1 MGNTIRREPVNFAI
15 PKSPDYKFLNI
26 TNFRGLDISSNPFE
40 LATNT
45 ASDCL
50 NVYVDETNTL
60 TTRPRLQKKYQTGIA
75 EFIKEISDNAVLI
88 GVYPVSFGYLFN
100 VKVDTLAH
108 MYLLSVE
115 HNEIYN
121 ITTTNEVEIPDTKC
135 MVFEQNDKIFLL
147 ANGRYLYVDIPEDMT
162 NEDIYIR
169 PVEGYVPTTHVVA
182 LDGSKKENE
191 ALNLLS
197 DKYKVKYY
205 WDIDQPVKDLPQ
217 EYINE
222 GFVQKTHGYYEDG
235 SDITVDVKNGSSFVY
250 YKKDVD
256 SDFEKVLDLT
266 SYGRLSPHFV
276 FAKHVK
282 AFLYVAHDAEPTK
295 FVYVY
300 NYNNEWKVITRQ
312 PDEDVNYWSMA
323 IADDEYAF
331 AFATNE
337 DATAATKVVVNLQD
351 SNLSENAHYTG
362 FFEHM
367 AFYKEVLY
375 GYDLSEDK
383 ITVAEGSLATT
394 YSLPEDWTG
403 RFLELYCLH
412 AIERNTLCFIDTNS
426 NQFVII
432 TLYDNAQASMT
443 TQQLIFNPVKD
454 IFPCENHIYSAWYLN
469 EDSGEIMIIPNIRD
483 INKNHLK
490 TGIRLTPEGERVIG
504 GYVFKYNFRND
515 ALLYL
520 QIQITTYD
528 SEDVSTT
535 KTLYVEYERLL
546 TNNYLSAIFNSI
558 NNEDWTEHRQKLLNS
573 TMMTRFDNNYWFASG
588 NNYYR
593 SRNNDPTYFPITE
606 YDSLGDTKEH
616 ITGFNLANDT
626 TLLAYK
632 PNKVY
637 LIQPFFSEATGDI
650 EYSKTESKNT
660 VGNTAIGAPIV
671 TTLTE
676 IPLQINYDGIYGLSQ
691 LANVSAVERIA
702 DLISEP
708 INHKWL
714 DIPTEVIDKA
724 QTLNRLYWTYII
736 LPRETNTQI
745 FLLDNRTNSWYYWE
759 LPIKVKTSFVID
771 NRAEFVDEEGT
782 IYYLTS
788 EDIINNNFLPLLV
801 TEYYDEGK
809 ILIPWYWQ
817 SQIMHLG
824 TMNYTKRLVNTTFV
838 LTDTDTQDGFGL
850 KYSFKVFRKL
860 ASSTPEKEISN
871 DFNLVRSTT
880 KKTNISK
887 FGFIQLKISNIPEVT
902 TSTDTEVAYRNNKL
916 RLVGLGL
923 KYVLL
928 EGLIR

>member
-100 VKVDTLAH
+100 VKVDALTF

-115 HNEIYN
+115 HNEFYK
-121 ITTTNEVEIPDTKC
+121 ITSTNDLEIPDTKC

-147 ANGRYLYVDIPEDMT
+147 ADGRYLYVDIPEDIT
-162 NEDIYIR
+162 SEDIYIR
-169 PVEGYVPTTHVVA
+169 QVEGYIPTTHVVA

-222 GFVQKTHGYYEDG
+222 GFAQKTHGYYEDG
-235 SDITVDVKNGSSFVY
+235 SDIKVEVENGSTFVY

-256 SDFEKVLDLT
+256 SDFEKALDLT
-266 SYGRLSPHFV
+266 SYGTLSTSLV
-276 FAKHVK
+276 WAKHVK
-282 AFLYVAHDAEPTK
+282 AFLYIARNVSPTK

-300 NYNNEWKVITRQ
+300 NYNNTWNVITRQ
-312 PDEDVNYWSMA
+312 SDEDVDYWSMA
-323 IADDEYAF
+323 IADDEYMF
-331 AFATNE
+331 AFADNN
-337 DATAATKVVVNLQD
+337 DATSAIKVVVNLND
-351 SNLSENAHYTG
+351 SVLSENVSYTG
-362 FFEHM
+362 FFKHM
-367 AFYKEVLY
+367 AFYKDALY
-375 GYDLSEDK
+375 GYNNIDDK
-383 ITVAEGSLATT
+383 ITVAEGSSVTT
-394 YSLPEDWTG
+394 YNMPDTILSISPRD
-403 RFLELYCLH
+403 YCLH
-412 AIERNTLCFIDTNS
+412 VIERNTLWFINISDST
-426 NQFVII
+426 FLII
-432 TLYDNAQASMT
+432 TLYDNTQASVT
-443 TQQLIFNPVKD
+443 TQQIRFKYVRD
-454 IFPCENHIYSAWYLN
+454 IFPFENHIYSAWYLN
-469 EDSGEIMIIPNIRD
+469 ADSGEIMLIPNIRD
-483 INKNHLK
+483 INSNHLK
-490 TGIRLTPEGERVIG
+490 TGIRLTAEGESIIDDFV
-504 GYVFKYNFRND
+504 YKYNFRND
-515 ALLYL
+515 TLLYL
-520 QIQITTYD
+520 QIYIKTNS
-528 SEDVSTT
+528 SEQGTLS
-535 KTLYVEYERLL
+535 KILYVEYERLL

-558 NNEDWTEHRQKLLNS
+558 NNDDWTEHRQKLLNS
-573 TMMTRFDNNYWFASG
+573 TLMTRFDNNYWFASG

-632 PNKVY
+632 PNKIY

-660 VGNTAIGAPIV
+660 VGNTAVGAPIV

-676 IPLQINYDGIYGLSQ
+676 IPLQINYDGVYGLSQ

-714 DIPTEVIDKA
+714 DIPTEVIDNA
-724 QTLNRLYWTYII
+724 QTLNRLYWTYVI

-745 FLLDNRTNSWYYWE
+745 FLLDNRTKSWYYWE

-788 EDIINNNFLPLLV
+788 EDIINKNFLPTLV

-809 ILIPWYWQ
+809 ILIPWCWQ

-887 FGFIQLKISNIPEVT
+887 FGFVQLKISNIPEVN
-902 TSTDTEVAYRNNKL
+902 TSTDPEVAYRNNKL

>member
-75 EFIKEISDNAVLI
+75 EFIKGISDNAVLI

-100 VKVDTLAH
+100 VKVDTLAY

-115 HNEIYN
+115 HNEIYK
-121 ITTTNEVEIPDTKC
+121 ITSANDLEIPDTKC

-147 ANGRYLYVDIPEDMT
+147 ANGCYLYVDIPEDMT
-162 NEDIYIR
+162 SEDIHIR
-169 PVEGYVPTTHVVA
+169 QVEGYIPTTHVVA
-182 LDGSKKENE
+182 LDGSKKNVDGF
-191 ALNLLS
+191 NLLN
-197 DKYKVKYY
+197 DKYKIQYD
-205 WDIDQPVKDLPQ
+205 WAIDVPIKNLP
-217 EYINE
+217 ENNIHE
-222 GFVQKTHGYYEDG
+222 GFVETDGGFYGDG
-235 SDITVDVKNGSSFVY
+235 SDWYFKRDDNDVY
-250 YKKDVD
+250 WMWYKKDKE
-256 SDFEKVLDLT
+256 SDYEPTINLTDYGFNYLKKVEW
-266 SYGRLSPHFV
+266 SV
-276 FAKHVK
+276 NKK
-282 AFLYVAHDAEPTK
+282 AFVGIDAISATERKYFYGYFYDNSWKAITLTETSVESGSQTDCAISDDTYGFAYKTKHNLSSCTKIDIDPDENTYEKYEFTDGKFGYDFHYQNGILLGYSAGGGISVVNTENEIITKTDLKVSTMHKSGVPFGMLDSETLYVIDMFQGFNTISLREG
-295 FVYVY
+295 V
-300 NYNNEWKVITRQ
+300 EETRQ
-312 PDEDVNYWSMA
+312 VTNFDFGVFQTFP
-323 IADDEYAF
+323 EY
-331 AFATNE
+331 
-337 DATAATKVVVNLQD
+337 
-351 SNLSENAHYTG
+351 
-362 FFEHM
+362 
-367 AFYKEVLY
+367 
-375 GYDLSEDK
+375 
-383 ITVAEGSLATT
+383 
-394 YSLPEDWTG
+394 P
-403 RFLELYCLH
+403 
-412 AIERNTLCFIDTNS
+412 
-426 NQFVII
+426 
-432 TLYDNAQASMT
+432 
-443 TQQLIFNPVKD
+443 
-454 IFPCENHIYSAWYLN
+454 YSAWYVDNNKIKL
-469 EDSGEIMIIPNIRD
+469 IPVVRN
-483 INKNHLK
+483 INKSHVN
-490 TGIRLTPEGERVIG
+490 TGMDFCVDYNWMYNEYLER
-504 GYVFKYNFRND
+504 YVFRNGNYFYSKVHKSGSKKELSYKRID
-515 ALLYL
+515 AK
-520 QIQITTYD
+520 
-528 SEDVSTT
+528 SFVSSTHEI
-535 KTLYVEYERLL
+535 VD
-546 TNNYLSAIFNSI
+546 ND
-558 NNEDWTEHRQKLLNS
+558 DWTEHRQKLLNS
-573 TMMTRFDNNYWFASG
+573 TLMTRFDNNYWFASG

-626 TLLAYK
+626 TLLVYK
-632 PNKVY
+632 PNKIY

-660 VGNTAIGAPIV
+660 VGNTAVGAPIV

-676 IPLQINYDGIYGLSQ
+676 TPLQINYDGIYGLSQ

-714 DIPTEVIDKA
+714 DIPTEVIDNA
-724 QTLNRLYWTYII
+724 QTLNRLYWTYVI

-788 EDIINNNFLPLLV
+788 EDIRNKNFLPTLV

-887 FGFIQLKISNIPEVT
+887 FGFVQLKISNIPAVN
-902 TSTDTEVAYRNNKL
+902 TSTDPEVAYRNNKL